1 MPEKWT
7 CKVLTLVLLMGT
19 ATTPVA
25 QEATDESTAETE
37 ALGVSFDRIKY
48 KLDALPER
56 DEVSDLLRLD
66 FYVEVYGQAPEI
78 DYFQDFDLEN
88 SPIADGVPMTDELM
102 KAMTAGDP
110 PLVPPAINLGN
121 LLNWLRNY
129 RR

>member
-56 DEVSDLLRLD
+56 DEVSALLRLD